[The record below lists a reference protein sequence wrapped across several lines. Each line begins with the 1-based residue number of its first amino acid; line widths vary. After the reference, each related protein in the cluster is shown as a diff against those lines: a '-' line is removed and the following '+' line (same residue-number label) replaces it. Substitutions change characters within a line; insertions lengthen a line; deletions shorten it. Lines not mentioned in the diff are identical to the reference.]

1 MAAGESVFGHIC
13 RCLAL
18 VLLYDGIVTP
28 VPACQ
33 IAGAVPPQRL
43 QASQHMFKRILIA
56 NRGEIACRVIKTARR
71 MGIETVAVY
80 SEADRDALHVEM
92 ADHAVL
98 IGPPAAAESYLLI
111 DKIVEA
117 CRKTGA
123 EAVHPGYGFLSER
136 EAFPRAL
143 AEAGIVF
150 IGPNPGA
157 IAAMGDK
164 IESKKAA
171 AKADVST
178 VPGHLGVIED
188 ERHAVKIAD
197 AIGYPVMI
205 KASAGGGGKGMR
217 IAYSTSEV
225 AEGFGLARAEA
236 KASFGDDRIFI
247 EKFIVDPRHIE
258 IQVLGDKH
266 GNVIYLGERE
276 CSIQRR
282 NQKVIEEAPSPLL
295 DETTR
300 RRMGEQAVALAK
312 AVNYDSAGT
321 VEFVAGQDKSFYFLE
336 MNTRLQVEHPVT
348 ELITGID
355 LVEQMIRV
363 AAGEKLALSQKDVT
377 LTGWAVESRVYAED
391 PFRNFLPSI
400 GRLVKYRPPAES
412 RVDGIT
418 VRNDTGVQEGGEIS
432 IYYDPMIAKLVTHA
446 PSRAA
451 AIEAQS
457 TALDSFYIDGIRH
470 NIPFLSAL
478 MNHPR
483 WREGKLS
490 TGFISEE
497 FPRGFAVRV
506 PEGEVA
512 RRLAAVA
519 AAVDHVL
526 GERKRQ
532 ISGQMIGRP
541 VQRERR
547 RAVWL
552 ERDEIALD
560 IAREADGLAV
570 RFIGDNGVPGHPHSL
585 VSPWTPGNPV
595 WQGTVD
601 GELVAMQVRPVPN
614 GFRLAHQGYE
624 VAVQVFTESEATAA
638 RLMPLTTA
646 ADTGK
651 KLLCPMPGLVVSIA
665 VAEGQ
670 EVKAGE
676 TLAVVEA
683 MKMQNVLRA
692 ERDGTVK
699 KIHAAAGAT
708 LAVDALILEFA

>member
-1 MAAGESVFGHIC
+1 
-13 RCLAL
+13 
-18 VLLYDGIVTP
+18 
-28 VPACQ
+28 
-33 IAGAVPPQRL
+33 
-43 QASQHMFKRILIA
+43 MFKRILIA
-56 NRGEIACRVIKTARR
+56 NRGEIACRIIKSARR
-71 MGIETVAVY
+71 MGIQTVSVY

-92 ADHAVL
+92 ADEAVL
-98 IGPPAAAESYLLI
+98 IGPPAASESYLLI
-111 DKIVEA
+111 EKIIEA
-117 CRKTGA
+117 CKKTGA

-143 AEAGIVF
+143 EAAGLVF

-171 AKADVST
+171 AKANVST
-178 VPGHLGVIED
+178 VPGHLGVITD
-188 ERHAVKIAD
+188 GKHAIKIAD
-197 AIGYPVMI
+197 EIGYPVMI

-225 AEGFGLARAEA
+225 EEGFGLATAEA
-236 KASFGDDRIFI
+236 KSSFGDDRVFI

-300 RRMGEQAVALAK
+300 RKMGEQAVALAK

-321 VEFVAGQDKSFYFLE
+321 VEFVAAQDKSFYFLE

-348 ELITGID
+348 EMVTGVD

-363 AAGEKLALSQKDVT
+363 AAGEKLQMAQRDVT

-412 RVDGIT
+412 KLDGIT

-451 AIEAQS
+451 AIEAQAH
-457 TALDSFYIDGIRH
+457 ALDAFYIEGIRH

-478 MNHPR
+478 MTHPR
-483 WREGKLS
+483 WREGNLS
-490 TGFISEE
+490 TGFIAEE
-497 FPRGFAVRV
+497 FPNGFAARP

-512 RRLAAVA
+512 RRIAAVA
-519 AAVDHVL
+519 TAIDTVVGD
-526 GERKRQ
+526 RKRQ
-532 ISGQMIGRP
+532 ISGQLVGRA
-541 VQRERR
+541 VVRASRR
-547 RAVWL
+547 VVWL
-552 ERDEIALD
+552 EREEIILQVSRD
-560 IAREADGLAV
+560 NTGIEIRFVEADGTM
-570 RFIGDNGVPGHPHSL
+570 GTPHHL
-585 VSPWTPGNPV
+585 VSPWTPGMPV
-595 WQGTVD
+595 WEGTID
-601 GELVAMQVRPVPN
+601 GHVLAMQVRPIAN
-614 GFRLAHQGYE
+614 GFRLAHQGFE
-624 VAVQVFTESEATAA
+624 VPVQVFTEAEATAA
-638 RLMPLTTA
+638 RLMPIGVK

-665 VAEGQ
+665 VTEGQ
-670 EVKAGE
+670 DIKAGE

-692 ERDGTVK
+692 ERDGIVK
-699 KIHAAAGAT
+699 KIHAVAGAT